1 MTKITL
7 RLRTVLNSYFGQN
20 SQMIV
25 SEKPMFI
32 KNNKYNELTSEEIKK
47 IRKGIMS
54 NSINYKIVSHQEHI
68 NCEFDKNL
76 RVFE

>member
-25 SEKPMFI
+25 PEKPIFI
-32 KNNKYNELTSEEIKK
+32 KNNKCNELTPEEIKK
-47 IRKGIMS
+47 IRKGIIS
-54 NSINYKIVSHQEHI
+54 NSINYKIVAHQEHI